1 MRKVACSWAS
11 VSSIRIVCLTQ
22 FCSDVHLTPIVF
34 STVFK
39 PSYFVPLVWLLHC
52 CMFFVPLL
60 FSQLFLFHCWIF
72 QYSCFTAVPFLASL
86 LHGLVFCFTA
96 EHSSQLS
103 HCCTFSCFAAVWSSF
118 LLHCWI
124 FQYSCFTAVPFF
136 ASLLCGLV
144 FCFTAEQS
152 SQLFHCCTFSCFAA
166 VWSSSLLH
174 CCIFFPL
181 QGKRDEDDEDMEGEE
196 GEEEEKEE
204 EPVRAAKP
212 IHKKMPKKSEKNICL
227 LSFIH
232 STWCMYV
239 HIAMHIHASS
249 RLIAPKLPGA
259 LNTQKK
265 VWSLPNQSDGQMNA
279 GLTW

>member
-103 HCCTFSCFAAVWSSF
+103 
-118 LLHCWI
+118 
-124 FQYSCFTAVPFF
+124 
-136 ASLLCGLV
+136 
-144 FCFTAEQS
+144 
-152 SQLFHCCTFSCFAA
+152 HCCTFSCFAA